1 MSDLEQGE
9 NFTITIKKQNT
20 KTTQEITQMRNISPD
35 TKRAADL
42 FTRLSPADRQLIIAL
57 LKSLSSQRE

>member
-1 MSDLEQGE
+1 ME
-9 NFTITIKKQNT
+9 KKNT
-20 KTTQEITQMRNISPD
+20 KPDQGSAQMRNISPD